1 MHAPDTKAN
10 WGLIALITSVI
21 IVLVAIVGLFHAR
34 IAGMT
39 GHVFGAPKVPV
50 KVASSAPPVSLGEFK
65 NGFASVID
73 PDLPAVVNISSTKVV
88 KQQNTMPQFFN
99 DPLFRQFFGDQFGPT
114 SEPQAQKE
122 YSLGSGVIVNDQGYI
137 LTNNHVVAGASDV
150 QVFTLDRK
158 KFKGKVIG
166 TDPRT
171 DIAVVKIEASSLP
184 TLTLGDSSQLQ
195 VGILCLPLAIR
206 LESVKQRLQVS
217 SAQPNVRS
225 AEQSSST
232 KISFRRMRQS
242 ILEIPAA
249 L

>member
-88 KQQNTMPQFFN
+88 KRQNTMPQFFN
-99 DPLFRQFFGDQFGPT
+99 DPTFSAVLRRPVRT
-114 SEPQAQKE
+114 YKPRA
-122 YSLGSGVIVNDQGYI
+122 
-137 LTNNHVVAGASDV
+137 TGAKRV
-150 QVFTLDRK
+150 QPR
-158 KFKGKVIG
+158 IG
-166 TDPRT
+166 RHC
-171 DIAVVKIEASSLP
+171 E
-184 TLTLGDSSQLQ
+184 
-195 VGILCLPLAIR
+195 
-206 LESVKQRLQVS
+206 
-217 SAQPNVRS
+217 
-225 AEQSSST
+225 
-232 KISFRRMRQS
+232 
-242 ILEIPAA
+242 
-249 L
+249 